1 MLARVQFVRGLA
13 DAVDRA
19 LQVQA
24 AHLLKGLPSPLASV
38 LGGLKGRWME
48 EEEEKG
54 EGRGAACADDAA
66 TAAIPEASASTG
78 SSLRSVTWSMVRED
92 CTSLRMLSATAG
104 TGGGRLSGR
113 DAGVELLAL
122 ARMPPAAVSSLLLS
136 HDRSDSLSFAQV
148 CMCVFVCVCVC
159 MSLAPCPG
167 AQGRFPRYP
176 AVGLD
181 GVGFRV

>member
-1 MLARVQFVRGLA
+1 
-13 DAVDRA
+13 
-19 LQVQA
+19 
-24 AHLLKGLPSPLASV
+24 
-38 LGGLKGRWME
+38 
-48 EEEEKG
+48 
-54 EGRGAACADDAA
+54 
-66 TAAIPEASASTG
+66 
-78 SSLRSVTWSMVRED
+78 MVRED